1 MRFQVHAGCI
11 SEREIKR
18 GTGFF
23 FILYDSCADTF
34 WQISTGKV
42 DTFFWL
48 GDIFFGSSSTDQKDD
63 NRPNRS
69 IND

>member
-1 MRFQVHAGCI
+1 MQGSFGCI
-11 SEREIKR
+11 SERGDKER
-18 GTGFF
+18 HRFF
-23 FILYDSCADTF
+23 FIASCADTF